1 MLLPKLKAPRPLA
14 DQPPRALLPMRNDAF
29 PAPPSPINTALS
41 SCIRGGFFGWEGALL
56 KLKIG
61 EGRKRGK
68 FETGERI

>member
-29 PAPPSPINTALS
+29 PAPHSPINTALS
-41 SCIRGGFFGWEGALL
+41 SCIKGGFFGWERALL
-56 KLKIG
+56 KLKRG

-68 FETGERI
+68 FETGEGI